1 MGAIWSLIPNRLLDE
16 EQFLDLEEGST
27 CLLLQLY
34 VLCDGYGLAPGG
46 ARWLARRT
54 NCTDPAAALDQLEH
68 AGFAITYEAQGKR
81 FVSLTHYEADIPASF
96 ARKRGKPK
104 YEAPPWPGPWD
115 AAGAD
120 QGQTKGALRADQ
132 GQQIERKRERKRK
145 KERKRDPS
153 THGDLMH
160 GEIK

>member
-16 EQFLDLEEGST
+16 EQFLDLQEGST

-54 NCTDPAAALDQLEH
+54 NCTDPQAALDELETS
-68 AGFAITYEAQGKR
+68 GFLLTYEADGR
-81 FVSLTHYEADIPASF
+81 VFVSLTHYESDIPASF

-104 YEAPPWPGPWD
+104 YEPPKWHGAWD
-115 AAGAD
+115 APRAD
-120 QGQTKGALRADQ
+120 QGQTKGTQGADQ

-145 KERKRDPS
+145 KERKREEG
-153 THGDLMH
+153 TVHDLMH
-160 GEIK
+160 GDL

>member
-16 EQFLDLEEGST
+16 EQFLDLKEGST

-54 NCTDPAAALDQLEH
+54 NCTDPGAALEELEGS
-68 AGFAITYEAQGKR
+68 GFLMTYEADGR
-81 FVSLTHYEADIPASF
+81 VFVSLTHYEADIPASF

-104 YEAPPWPGPWD
+104 YEPPPWQGAWD
-115 AAGAD
+115 APRAD
-120 QGQTKGALRADQ
+120 QGQTKGTQGADQ
-132 GQQIERKRERKRK
+132 GQQIERKRERKRT
-145 KERKRDPS
+145 KERERDEG
-153 THGDLMH
+153 TVHDLMH
-160 GEIK
+160 GEP